1 MYRSRSGGEKGRKRN
16 ERESTRFASR
26 LFNTCW
32 GWMKMFIKRRS
43 STRNRWYVWNGEWVR
58 GSFRSYH
65 FLPSSPLFFSP
76 SSLCPPFLHPL
87 FRRWHVPWNFPER
100 DAGPHSCRFFL
111 AIDFFISVSS
121 TPFYSSGIFFLSFFL
136 FLLLFLKPERFGKRR
151 RVSFRKIVHFNVY
164 CFVKNFVEIN

>member
-76 SSLCPPFLHPL
+76 PPPPVNGSTLVVERDWKRSGDNLREIL
-87 FRRWHVPWNFPER
+87 FWRTNRSINDRKTLRAIINLRRWIIPRGWISLRLNYFSKSNETCSRAAWLIV
-100 DAGPHSCRFFL
+100 
-111 AIDFFISVSS
+111 AIS
-121 TPFYSSGIFFLSFFL
+121 
-136 FLLLFLKPERFGKRR
+136 R
-151 RVSFRKIVHFNVY
+151 
-164 CFVKNFVEIN
+164 

>member
-76 SSLCPPFLHPL
+76 PSPLLLQLFVSLNGLQSICKWFYAGCRNGVGIIYAKSYFGERTDRSTIVKPCAPL
-87 FRRWHVPWNFPER
+87 SIFE
-100 DAGPHSCRFFL
+100 DGSFL
-111 AIDFFISVSS
+111 ADESRSVLI
-121 TPFYSSGIFFLSFFL
+121 IF
-136 FLLLFLKPERFGKRR
+136 RNQTR
-151 RVSFRKIVHFNVY
+151 RVVAPLD
-164 CFVKNFVEIN
+164 